1 MSLETDLL
9 LDRRRLK
16 RRLVVWR
23 TLAVLALVGAGL
35 VAWRNEGGTLAGARV
50 ARLTVSGIITENRAL
65 DRQVAALADDP
76 LVKALIVE
84 IDSPG
89 GSVAGG
95 EALYD
100 AIARCAARK
109 PVVAVMD
116 GIAAS
121 AGYMIAM
128 PATRIFAQQ
137 GTLTGSIGVL
147 LPTGEVS
154 GLLKTLGV
162 SVDDIT
168 SGPLKDQPSLTK
180 PLTPEGRTVLHG
192 LVDGHVR
199 PVRRHGRRR
208 TAHGPGPGA
217 RAWRR
222 AGPTP
227 GGRRCSS
234 VWWTPSAA
242 SARRAPGWPRSTGA
256 GELPV
261 ADVGAGGLAERL
273 LRRLSTCS
281 RAWKSVLSQGL
292 MLDGGW
298 ASGNVPAVDPSAGH
312 GRHDQ
317 IGTDRRTRGAQP
329 ASAPADVELIVTTIF
344 DEITAALA
352 RGDRVELRGFGA
364 FTVKQ
369 RDARTGRNPRTG
381 EAVPVEERPCPSSR
395 PARSC
400 ASG

>member
-50 ARLTVSGIITENRAL
+50 ARLTVSGIITENRPL
-65 DRQVAALADDP
+65 DRQVAALADNP

-95 EALYD
+95 EALHD
-100 AIARCAARK
+100 AIATVAARK

-121 AGYMIAM
+121 AGYMVAM
-128 PATRIFAQQ
+128 PAARIFAQQ

-168 SGPLKDQPSLTK
+168 SGPLKDQPSFTK

-192 LVDGHVR
+192 LVMDMYDQFVAMVAAGRHMDPARVRELGDGR
-199 PVRRHGRRR
+199 AYTGRQALQLGLVDAIGGERQ
-208 TAHGPGPGA
+208 A
-217 RAWRR
+217 RAWL
-222 AGPTP
+222 AEAHG
-227 GGRRCSS
+227 
-234 VWWTPSAA
+234 VSAK
-242 SARRAPGWPRSTGA
+242 
-256 GELPV
+256 LPV
-261 ADVGAGGLAERL
+261 ADVGAGGLATRL
-273 LRRLSTCS
+273 FAGSLSTLFGG
-281 RAWKSVLSQGL
+281 AWKSVLSQGL

-298 ASGNVPAVDPSAGH
+298 A
-312 GRHDQ
+312 
-317 IGTDRRTRGAQP
+317 
-329 ASAPADVELIVTTIF
+329 LW
-344 DEITAALA
+344 
-352 RGDRVELRGFGA
+352 
-364 FTVKQ
+364 Q
-369 RDARTGRNPRTG
+369 RPGG
-381 EAVPVEERPCPSSR
+381 
-395 PARSC
+395 
-400 ASG
+400 